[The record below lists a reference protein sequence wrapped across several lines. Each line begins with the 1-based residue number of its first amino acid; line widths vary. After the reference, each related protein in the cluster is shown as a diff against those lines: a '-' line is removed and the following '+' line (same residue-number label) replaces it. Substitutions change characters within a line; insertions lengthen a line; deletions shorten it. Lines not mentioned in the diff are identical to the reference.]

1 MKYLCGLIAAALLA
15 FLTGPAMAAATAATG
30 FELRPLPYFVD
41 QAALPI
47 EALPGAKT
55 SWGMTARGSGYRIEF
70 PDRWNGDLLV
80 MLRGGGSICDVQ
92 AKTGCRINDPLT
104 PLNRARLIAEGYA
117 WAAATYRDNRVAI
130 ETHAQ
135 DVLDVVDLFRKAH
148 PNPPKGK
155 AKREGR
161 VFLMGFSMGGNTTM
175 AAVELFPKVFAGAVA
190 GCSGDTSFQST
201 YYFNLNLAAAALA
214 APGSPDI
221 AAYLKHFGMP
231 PDLAASKR
239 LGPQFLAALGPDFP
253 RRTNATGD
261 RYREIVKRFSGG
273 ARPLFDAAFNKSIG
287 PMVTDYI
294 GLADAVDSGPRS
306 IIDNARTDYGAD
318 LNPLVPRFSCD
329 PKACPTRR
337 VTQDQG
343 HDLGGNRRLSGKI
356 SVPVMTIE
364 TTGELTVPLSA
375 GQDYADR
382 VERAGRSKLL
392 VQRAYREIDHC
403 GFNADEVGEAFD
415 DLVKWVDT
423 GVKPEGDD
431 IRDAAQVAAPDF
443 GCKFTRGGHK
453 NDPDYARLCRK

>member
-15 FLTGPAMAAATAATG
+15 FLTGRAMAATTAATG

-117 WAAATYRDNRVAI
+117 WAAPTYRDNRVAI

-155 AKREGR
+155 SR

-175 AAVELFPKVFAGAVA
+175 AAVELFPKVFAGAIA

-231 PDLAASKR
+231 PDLATSKR
-239 LGPQFLAALGPDFP
+239 LGPQFFAALGPDFP
-253 RRTNATGD
+253 RQTNMTGD
-261 RYREIVKRFSGG
+261 RYREIVKRLSGG

-294 GLADAVDSGPRS
+294 GLAGTVDSGPRS
-306 IIDNARTDYGAD
+306 TIDNTGTDYGAD

-329 PKACPTRR
+329 PKACPTRP
-337 VTQDQG
+337 VTQDQA
-343 HDLGGNRRLSGKI
+343 HDLGGNRRLSGNI

-375 GQDYADR
+375 GQDYAYR

-392 VQRAYREIDHC
+392 VQRAYRETDHG
-403 GFNADEVGEAFD
+403 GFNADEVGEAFN

-423 GVKPEGDD
+423 GAKPGGDD
-431 IRDAAQVAAPDF
+431 IRDASQVAAPDF

-453 NDPDYARLCRK
+453 NDPEYAQACRK

>member
-1 MKYLCGLIAAALLA
+1 MMTLRTPIAAAFLLLA
-15 FLTGPAMAAATAATG
+15 ALPGPSSAVEPPTG

-41 QAALPI
+41 RAALPI

-70 PDRWNGDLLV
+70 PDKWNGDVLM
-80 MLRGGGSICDVQ
+80 MLRGGGSICDPE

-117 WAAATYRDNRVAI
+117 WAAPTYRDNRVAI

-135 DVLDVVDLFRKAH
+135 DVLDVVNVFRRAH

-155 AKREGR
+155 GR

-175 AAVELFPKVFAGAVA
+175 AAVELFPKAFAGAIA
-190 GCSGDTSFQST
+190 GCSGDTSFQTT

-221 AAYLKHFGMP
+221 AAYLKQFGMP
-231 PDLAASKR
+231 PDTATSKR
-239 LGPQFLAALGPDFP
+239 LGPQFFAALGSDFP
-253 RRTNATGD
+253 KQTNATGD
-261 RYREIVKRFSGG
+261 RYREIVKRLSGG
-273 ARPLFDAAFNKSIG
+273 ERPLFEAALNKSIG

-294 GLADAVDSGPRS
+294 ALADTIDGGPRS
-306 IIDNARTDYGAD
+306 PIDNRATDFGAD
-318 LNPLVPRFSCD
+318 LNPLIPRFSCD
-329 PKACPTRR
+329 PQACPTKP
-337 VTQDQG
+337 VTQDQA
-343 HDLGGNRRLSGKI
+343 HDLGGNRELSGNI
-356 SVPVMTIE
+356 AVPVMTVE

-382 VERAGRSKLL
+382 VERAGRSNLL
-392 VQRAYREIDHC
+392 VQRAYRETDHC
-403 GFNADEVGEAFD
+403 GFNADEIGEAFD

-423 GVKPEGDD
+423 GAKPAGDD
-431 IRDAAQVAAPDF
+431 IRDAKTVAAPDF
-443 GCKFTRGGHK
+443 GCRFTRGGHK
-453 NDPDYARLCRK
+453 NDPDYARICRK